1 MVNKLILTSLL
12 FTAIYVIG
20 HSISNSSI
28 EIEMLLPTCDEA
40 KERLNIVL
48 QLILR
53 IYFIILIP
61 LPKTKNW
68 CVSIFSV
75 IRLFQIQH
83 LLAFNGKTSFE
94 ACRVMLE
101 ETFGHDMALKFNLSG
116 KGKSGKKVSR
126 S

>member
-1 MVNKLILTSLL
+1 MVDKLILTSLL

-83 LLAFNGKTSFE
+83 LAFNGKTSFE

-116 KGKSGKKVSR
+116 KGKCGKKVSR